1 MCGNAGVLKIA
12 VILRT
17 HQRGERGAKQ
27 LMAAACSGRFGS
39 CDRSTET
46 TAPRRRHFASVPRVA
61 LGVVP
66 SSRSCPEECSHLRR
80 LRRSKAGFLD
90 LVPPEKVAIF
100 QKHSLVLSTAA
111 RSDVCRGGA
120 TADLT
125 RRGPTA
131 SPSCRGR
138 RGDAPTYEHRL
149 AASSHEHALLCVRK
163 YSPQEDG
170 QLLLQ
175 AALKAP
181 PLLHHS
187 GPFLV

>member
-66 SSRSCPEECSHLRR
+66 SSRSCPEECSHVRR

-90 LVPPEKVAIF
+90 LFPPGKSRYFKDSFSEAFAGVVNRRAE
-100 QKHSLVLSTAA
+100 HS
-111 RSDVCRGGA
+111 RG
-120 TADLT
+120 
-125 RRGPTA
+125 GPTA

-138 RGDAPTYEHRL
+138 LGDAPTYEHRL
-149 AASSHEHALLCVRK
+149 APPASSHEHALLCVRK

-170 QLLLQ
+170 QLLLE